1 MLWKLTIIGGVIKH
15 YSYFLV
21 SYILAENPL
30 IKLKDAINLSRKMMN
45 EYKFKLFLLQLSLLP
60 RKVLSIITIG
70 LSDILYF
77 DLYKEFIYSTFYM
90 ELRNKYKDDKVLSRD
105 KILDGKL
112 IEGVYP
118 EEKLEKRF
126 SSSKLLRELEYDR
139 KCSVISLI

>member
-1 MLWKLTIIGGVIKH
+1 
-15 YSYFLV
+15 
-21 SYILAENPL
+21 
-30 IKLKDAINLSRKMMN
+30 MN
-45 EYKFKLFLLQLSLLP
+45 GYKFKLFLIQLSLLP
-60 RKVLSIITIG
+60 WKVLSIITIG

-77 DLYKEFIYSTFYM
+77 DSYKEFIYSAFYV

-105 KILDGKL
+105 KFLDGKL

-139 KCSVISLI
+139 KYSVISLI

>member
-1 MLWKLTIIGGVIKH
+1 MLWNLTIIGGVIKY

-21 SYILAENPL
+21 PYIFAENSL
-30 IKLKDAINLSRKMMN
+30 IKSKDAINLSRKMMN

-60 RKVLSIITIG
+60 WKVLSIITIG

-77 DLYKEFIYSTFYM
+77 DSYKEFIYSTFYM
-90 ELRNKYKDDKVLSRD
+90 ELRNEYKDDKVPSHD
-105 KILDGKL
+105 KILDGKS

-139 KCSVISLI
+139 KYSVISLI

>member
-60 RKVLSIITIG
+60 WKVLSIITIG

-77 DLYKEFIYSTFYM
+77 DS
-90 ELRNKYKDDKVLSRD
+90 YKDDKVLSRD
-105 KILDGKL
+105 KLLDGKL
-112 IEGVYP
+112 IEGVYL
-118 EEKLEKRF
+118 EEKLEKSF

-139 KCSVISLI
+139 KYSVISLI

>member
-1 MLWKLTIIGGVIKH
+1 
-15 YSYFLV
+15 
-21 SYILAENPL
+21 
-30 IKLKDAINLSRKMMN
+30 MN
-45 EYKFKLFLLQLSLLP
+45 GYKFKLFLIQLSLLP
-60 RKVLSIITIG
+60 WKVLSIITIG

-77 DLYKEFIYSTFYM
+77 DSYKEFIYSTFYM
-90 ELRNKYKDDKVLSRD
+90 ELRNKYKDDKVPSRD

-118 EEKLEKRF
+118 EEKLEKKF